1 MKLTWPKVDE
11 LVSLASLPL
20 EASLEDLQGQH
31 LGSERRNYYRFL
43 YWLVMELRPI
53 LSVEIGVELGL
64 GSAHMCAAARTY
76 GGYVA
81 GVDVNWHD
89 LPGKQLQERY
99 DNYYFVHGNST
110 ADETLK
116 RVKQLTDFHGQ
127 IGLVFQ
133 DSSHHFWASQAEW
146 QAYTHYMDQKN
157 GIWVCDDITPAFH
170 DPNVDP
176 PGKGMV
182 QYWDWLPAREKKLY
196 PDFLHFGNTVGVA
209 LL

>member
-1 MKLTWPKVDE
+1 VDE
-11 LVSLASLPL
+11 LVNLAALPL
-20 EASLEDLQGQH
+20 EPKLEDLQSEL
-31 LGSERRNYYRFL
+31 LGNQKHNYYRFL
-43 YWLVMELRPI
+43 YWLVKELRPE
-53 LSVEIGVELGL
+53 LSVEIGVEFGL
-64 GSAHMCAAARTY
+64 GSAYMCAAARTY

-81 GVDVNWHD
+81 GVDVKWHD
-89 LPGKQLQERY
+89 VPGKRLSEWY
-99 DNYYFVHGNST
+99 GNYHFIYGNST

-116 RVKQLTDFHGQ
+116 QVKQLADFHGQ

-146 QAYTHYMDQKN
+146 QAYTHYMAK
-157 GIWVCDDITPAFH
+157 GGVWVCDDITPAFH

-182 QYWDWLPAREKKLY
+182 QYWDWLPARAKKLY
-196 PDFLHFGNTVGVA
+196 PDYLHFGNTVGVA